1 MRIPGIFEIADFDFV
16 PWGNAYFNG
25 TSGDTTYCQE
35 KNDPPA
41 CNSKNGRN
49 DWLDKCGAAARQ
61 PVPAACWEGTSLCQH
76 GPNECL
82 ANLIEN
88 CAVAQYPS
96 PTADGYPEYWD
107 FVACYEGI
115 TIGRDPSR
123 NASVPVDNMYECM
136 RQLDYSEEGARKLE
150 ECATSDAI
158 TADLLEQAAAMRTAR
173 SAKGFS
179 GTPYIAVDGHATDA
193 DKVLAEVC
201 SRYRG
206 AKQVAACS
214 NLTARSQ

>member
-107 FVACYEGI
+107 FVAC
-115 TIGRDPSR
+115 
-123 NASVPVDNMYECM
+123 
-136 RQLDYSEEGARKLE
+136 
-150 ECATSDAI
+150 ATRA
-158 TADLLEQAAAMRTAR
+158 LR
-173 SAKGFS
+173 
-179 GTPYIAVDGHATDA
+179 
-193 DKVLAEVC
+193 
-201 SRYRG
+201 
-206 AKQVAACS
+206 
-214 NLTARSQ
+214 